1 MLIYDS
7 SLIYLY
13 IYLISYNIGLFILF
27 CIFINIFYELNFLN
41 LLTKLTNNFNFKI
54 LIIIALFS
62 IAGIPPFFGFF
73 IKITLLY
80 NITIKS
86 YLFIINFSI
95 LLLISLYFYL
105 QNIKYLMILNNDSV
119 KLDCWNLKLL
129 NINLFYYTLVVTSF
143 LIFGVFL
150 FDDFFILI
158 NWFFNL
164 N

>member
-119 KLDCWNLKLL
+119 KLDC
-129 NINLFYYTLVVTSF
+129 
-143 LIFGVFL
+143 
-150 FDDFFILI
+150 
-158 NWFFNL
+158 
-164 N
+164 